1 MMTTRARG
9 LASLHAAA
17 AAACVGVF
25 FWAYA
30 EFILRHVPFVR
41 LTRDVNLLPY
51 LLCVLGGMALARREV
66 KGWSS
71 RFDVLREANAA
82 RLAARQVALMALLI
96 FTMMFATQDRS
107 ISRLF
112 LGSFLVWAGL
122 LLWWLN
128 SWLPRFLAHRLFQR
142 GHQLPTLFV
151 GPPAALARLDDWI
164 GQQGALGVH
173 AVGLLTDAEVNP
185 AEIPG
190 GIPRLGGEKELARV
204 LAERRVA
211 QVVRLGLPGSD
222 AEASELAGVCQEH
235 GVRLLVHTDLAEKF
249 TLPFTPSLEDGRHF
263 LALREEP
270 LEDPVNRLVKR
281 LFDLGLALPV
291 VVLVLPPLCVW
302 VWLMQ
307 RREAPGPLF
316 HTRERCGRRGHE
328 FRMLKFRTMRAE
340 GADGLAEA
348 RQASSEDTRVFPF
361 GRFMRR
367 HSLDEFPQFWNVLL
381 GHMSVVGPRPY
392 MPLLEG
398 EFRRQVRGHRAR
410 QLVKPGI
417 TGLAQSMGYRG
428 QVLHE
433 EMLRRRLQWDLHY
446 ITHWSIWLDV
456 QITLR
461 TLGQIA
467 RPPPTAY

>member
-1 MMTTRARG
+1 MTTSRARG
-9 LASLHAAA
+9 LASLHTAAA
-17 AAACVGVF
+17 AVLVGGF

-41 LTRDVNLLPY
+41 LTREVHLLPY

-71 RFDVLREANAA
+71 RFDVLRAANAA
-82 RLAARQVALMALLI
+82 RLAARQVALMAALL
-96 FTMMFATQDRS
+96 FAMMFATQDRS

-128 SWLPRFLAHRLFQR
+128 AWLPGFLARRLFQS
-142 GHQLPTLFV
+142 GHQLPTVFV
-151 GPPAALARLDDWI
+151 GPPAALARLGGWI
-164 GQQGALGVH
+164 DRQGPLGVH
-173 AVGLLTDAEVNP
+173 PVGLLTDEP
-185 AEIPG
+185 SSGEIGMPV
-190 GIPRLGGEKELARV
+190 LGATRELSRV
-204 LAERRVA
+204 LAERTVA
-211 QVVRLGLPGSD
+211 QVVRLGLPGDDS
-222 AEASELAGVCQEH
+222 EASELVAICQEH
-235 GVRLLVHTDLAEKF
+235 GVRLLLHSDLAERF
-249 TLPFTPSLEDGRHF
+249 SHPFVPSLEENGQF
-263 LALREEP
+263 FTLQEEP
-270 LEDPVNRLVKR
+270 LEDPVNRLSKR
-281 LFDLGLALPV
+281 VFDLVIAVPV
-291 VVLVLPPLCVW
+291 VVVLLPPLCLAVW
-302 VWLMQ
+302 IMQ
-307 RREAPGPLF
+307 KRQAPGPLF

-328 FRMLKFRTMRAE
+328 FQMLKFRTMRAE
-340 GADGLAEA
+340 EPDAPAEA
-348 RQASSEDTRVFPF
+348 RQASAEDERIFPS

-367 HSLDEFPQFWNVLL
+367 HSLDEFPQFWNVLA

-398 EFRRQVRGHRAR
+398 EFRRQARGHRVR

-433 EMLRRRLQWDLHY
+433 EMLHRRLHWDLHY
-446 ITHWSIWLDV
+446 IAHWSIWLDV

-461 TLGQIA
+461 TLIQIV
-467 RPPPTAY
+467 RPPPTAR

>member
-17 AAACVGVF
+17 AAVLVGGF
-25 FWAYA
+25 FWGYA
-30 EFILRHVPFVR
+30 EFILRCVPLVR
-41 LTRDVNLLPY
+41 LTREVNLLPY

-66 KGWSS
+66 KGGSS
-71 RFDVLREANAA
+71 RFDVLRAANAA
-82 RLAARQVALMALLI
+82 RLAARQVALMALLV

-112 LGSFLVWAGL
+112 LGTFLVWAGL

-128 SWLPRFLAHRLFQR
+128 AWLPGFLARRLFQR

-151 GPPAALARLDDWI
+151 GPPAALTRLEGWIAR
-164 GQQGALGVH
+164 QGPLGVH
-173 AVGLLTDAEVNP
+173 PVGLLADEP
-185 AEIPG
+185 ASSGIGMPVLG
-190 GIPRLGGEKELARV
+190 GIGDLPRV
-204 LAERRVA
+204 LAERSVA
-211 QVVRLGLPGSD
+211 QVVRLGLPADD
-222 AEASELAGVCQEH
+222 AEASELVAICRDQ
-235 GVRLLVHTDLAEKF
+235 GVRLLLHSDLAERFSHPLIPNLEEDGHFF
-249 TLPFTPSLEDGRHF
+249 TLQ
-263 LALREEP
+263 EEP

-281 LFDLGLALPV
+281 VFDLALAVPAV
-291 VVLVLPPLCVW
+291 VVVLPPLCLW
-302 VWLMQ
+302 VWIMQ
-307 RREAPGPLF
+307 RWQAPGPLF

-328 FRMLKFRTMRAE
+328 FRMLKFRTMRAGE
-340 GADGLAEA
+340 PDAPAEA
-348 RQASSEDTRVFPF
+348 RQASWEDARIFPS

-367 HSLDEFPQFWNVLL
+367 HSLDEFPQFWNVVA

-398 EFRRQVRGHRAR
+398 AFRRQARGHRVR

-428 QVLHE
+428 QVLHD

-446 ITHWSIWLDV
+446 ITHWSIWLDA

-461 TLGQIA
+461 TLVQIF
-467 RPPPTAY
+467 RPPPTAG

>member
-41 LTRDVNLLPY
+41 LTREVNLLPY

-71 RFDVLREANAA
+71 RFDVLRAANAA

-164 GQQGALGVH
+164 GRQGALGVH
-173 AVGLLTDAEVNP
+173 AVGLLTDAEVN
-185 AEIPG
+185 AADIPG

-204 LAERRVA
+204 LVERRW
-211 QVVRLGLPGSD
+211 R
-222 AEASELAGVCQEH
+222 
-235 GVRLLVHTDLAEKF
+235 K
-249 TLPFTPSLEDGRHF
+249 
-263 LALREEP
+263 
-270 LEDPVNRLVKR
+270 
-281 LFDLGLALPV
+281 
-291 VVLVLPPLCVW
+291 W
-302 VWLMQ
+302 
-307 RREAPGPLF
+307 
-316 HTRERCGRRGHE
+316 
-328 FRMLKFRTMRAE
+328 
-340 GADGLAEA
+340 
-348 RQASSEDTRVFPF
+348 
-361 GRFMRR
+361 
-367 HSLDEFPQFWNVLL
+367 
-381 GHMSVVGPRPY
+381 
-392 MPLLEG
+392 
-398 EFRRQVRGHRAR
+398 
-410 QLVKPGI
+410 
-417 TGLAQSMGYRG
+417 
-428 QVLHE
+428 
-433 EMLRRRLQWDLHY
+433 
-446 ITHWSIWLDV
+446 
-456 QITLR
+456 
-461 TLGQIA
+461 
-467 RPPPTAY
+467 